1 MSYSDTRT
9 MPIRYRRWFLDR
21 LVEEI
26 KASNEKK
33 KKAAEGSGPREL
45 PIKQM
50 MENIHNEATSPKNS
64 SPKKFK

>member
-1 MSYSDTRT
+1 

-26 KASNEKK
+26 KSSNENRKS
-33 KKAAEGSGPREL
+33 ATERSGPREI
-45 PIKQM
+45 PINQM
-50 MENIHNEATSPKNS
+50 MENIHNEATAPKNT